1 MILTW
6 SIWLLES
13 YLSTGEN
20 ESQEKTT
27 LVATDRRIGH
37 GGYPLLSSATVTEV
51 CERLMMV
58 EISLRELVGVADN
71 GMSLRPH
78 LADALFECGVEIE
91 YRLEGN
97 LNHVTVI
104 HTVM

>member
-37 GGYPLLSSATVTEV
+37 RGYPLLSSATVTEV

-58 EISLRELVGVADN
+58 EISLRELVGVA
-71 GMSLRPH
+71 G
-78 LADALFECGVEIE
+78 DAISYVLIWRTRCSSAASRSNMGSK
-91 YRLEGN
+91 
-97 LNHVTVI
+97 VI
-104 HTVM
+104 